1 MTLCHSAPWLLKV
14 ISYLAARDPDGIC
27 RQGHNKLALVAN
39 LDKKTVIKAA
49 NELLDAGLIQFMGVP
64 DVGHFSVKRQ
74 YRPTPPE
81 HLKAQQALIQR
92 FDKPMHQVVRE
103 LAAAGVVNP
112 RMVRINDDGT
122 DPWDTVLAGAV
133 VGANL
138 GR

>member
-1 MTLCHSAPWLLKV
+1 MTLCRSAPWLLQV
-14 ISYLAARDPDGIC
+14 IEWAAARDPQGVC
-27 RQGHNKLALVAN
+27 RYGHNKLALIAN

-64 DVGHFSVKRQ
+64 DVDHFSTKRQ
-74 YRPTPPE
+74 YRLTPPQ
-81 HLKAQQALIQR
+81 HLKAQRALVQR

-103 LAAAGVVNP
+103 LATAGVVHP
-112 RMVRINDDGT
+112 QMVRINDDGT

>member
-1 MTLCHSAPWLLKV
+1 MTLCRSAPWLLQV
-14 ISYLAARDPDGIC
+14 IEWAAARDPQGVC
-27 RQGHNKLALVAN
+27 RYGHNKLALVAN

-49 NELLDAGLIQFMGVP
+49 NELLDAGLIQYMGAP
-64 DVGHFSVKRQ
+64 DVDHFSVKRQ

-81 HLKAQQALIQR
+81 HLRAQQALIQR

-103 LAAAGVVNP
+103 LATAGVVHP
-112 RMVRINDDGT
+112 QMVRINDDGT